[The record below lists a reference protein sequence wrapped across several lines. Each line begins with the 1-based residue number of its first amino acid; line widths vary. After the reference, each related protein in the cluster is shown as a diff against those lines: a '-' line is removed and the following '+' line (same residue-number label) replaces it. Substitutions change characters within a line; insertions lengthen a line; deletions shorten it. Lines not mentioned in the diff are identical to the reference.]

1 MADLSM
7 ATRSWSWRER
17 REPAAAPQWR
27 SGWCGWC
34 GFAEWS
40 LITAFAT
47 LGTLRDVFFRATE
60 LDAAMLDINGKYGRI
75 QTSRRLLEE
84 RREGCEAGLR

>member
-17 REPAAAPQWR
+17 EPAAAPQWR
-27 SGWCGWC
+27 SGWCG
-34 GFAEWS
+34 FAEWW